1 MFDLMGYY
9 QVPAIDL
16 TPEELRE
23 ELAKEIKPGKRV

>member
-1 MFDLMGYY
+1 VMGRY

-16 TPEELRE
+16 TAEELKE